1 MMSGKE
7 KASLELQVNSAK
19 DNMAT
24 THAREMQDV
33 KEKLRLERERANS
46 LTTKLERASTEA
58 NLTKKELVI
67 SNSQLKEWERYTA
80 LLKDVD
86 FESIPFH
93 KLACQFEPATG
104 LSFCLTDVVRERLRE
119 EECWFSRK
127 TRTSGGRP
135 SRQNEEDDGRS
146 ELGF

>member
-1 MMSGKE
+1 M
-7 KASLELQVNSAK
+7 LP
-19 DNMAT
+19 
-24 THAREMQDV
+24 
-33 KEKLRLERERANS
+33 
-46 LTTKLERASTEA
+46 STEYSIHVKCSSF
-58 NLTKKELVI
+58 LI
-67 SNSQLKEWERYTA
+67 PGHEWPIF
-80 LLKDVD
+80 DP
-86 FESIPFH
+86 IPFH

-146 ELGF
+146 ELGVLIYRKLSEFT

>member
-1 MMSGKE
+1 
-7 KASLELQVNSAK
+7 
-19 DNMAT
+19 MAT

-86 FESIPFH
+86 FESILVNDCSMCVILIYWPY
-93 KLACQFEPATG
+93 A
-104 LSFCLTDVVRERLRE
+104 
-119 EECWFSRK
+119 
-127 TRTSGGRP
+127 
-135 SRQNEEDDGRS
+135 
-146 ELGF
+146 